1 MSENHLL
8 ALFWMSLFLLTYT
21 YFGYPVLIK
30 VLSRLRNRSIVKQDF
45 YPTIA
50 IVMSVHNEELI
61 ISTKLENLLAL
72 DYPSDKLEI
81 IVVDNG
87 SSDGTAVQVRS
98 VIGQYPHRQ
107 ILMIETPHSGGK
119 ATALNFG
126 VEACSSEFILFC
138 DARQKI
144 ARDAVNILSSVFAD
158 PQVGAASGELMI
170 ESEKGPGLYWRYE
183 RAIRQAE
190 GQFDST
196 IGTTGAL
203 YMIRRSLFR
212 TFPPNLILDD
222 VWLPMQIAL
231 QGHRILFV
239 SEAKVYD
246 CEVAIDREFQRKT
259 RTLAGN
265 FQLLETLPRLISPF
279 HNRLFWQFFSHKI
292 CRLLCPYALFT
303 VLFANAGLLLYSAS
317 WFWWACFVTQCAFYG
332 LAAVGARSTANSWRI
347 AKIAHTFIVL
357 NWAAVIGLKRYI
369 MRDFRWTNH
378 NTIQ

>member
-1 MSENHLL
+1 
-8 ALFWMSLFLLTYT
+8 
-21 YFGYPVLIK
+21 
-30 VLSRLRNRSIVKQDF
+30 
-45 YPTIA
+45 
-50 IVMSVHNEELI
+50 
-61 ISTKLENLLAL
+61 
-72 DYPSDKLEI
+72 
-81 IVVDNG
+81 
-87 SSDGTAVQVRS
+87 
-98 VIGQYPHRQ
+98 
-107 ILMIETPHSGGK
+107 
-119 ATALNFG
+119 
-126 VEACSSEFILFC
+126 LFC